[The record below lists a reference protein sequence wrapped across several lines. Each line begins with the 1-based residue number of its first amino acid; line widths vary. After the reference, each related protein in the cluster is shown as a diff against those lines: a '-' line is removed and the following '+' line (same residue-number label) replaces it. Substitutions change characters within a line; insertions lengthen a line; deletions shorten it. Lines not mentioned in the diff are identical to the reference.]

1 MKKITFIAA
10 IFLSALSYAQIAG
23 TSFEEPGT
31 FAAVKYTDTG
41 DPNIAH
47 DLVTNVDEPFVNYT
61 STGGEMGFNARYE
74 PYDEPSTGLTDGDF
88 VGVTAF
94 TGDVGEYTDG
104 VQGYGIGDPDGN
116 YILEFDVVEISNSP
130 DAVLTMDYYVNENGY
145 EGDGTENASGS
156 DRMRIYV
163 KDLTSGTETYILN
176 TEGSDINDLGIEG
189 SWISAS
195 VDLPNNA
202 SIQLVVEVRTNSAT
216 ESLYLD
222 NISID
227 GSLNVGNN
235 TEDIFSVYPNPVTNG
250 YVTISSPSNGEKNIA
265 VYDILGKQVMNT
277 TITSDRLNVSQLNSG
292 VYMLNISE
300 NGISSTKKLVI
311 K

>member
-1 MKKITFIAA
+1 MKKITFIAT

-23 TSFEEPGT
+23 TSFEEPGVFT
-31 FAAVKYTDTG
+31 IQYIDTG
-41 DPNIAH
+41 DATSAH
-47 DLVTNVDEPFVNYT
+47 DLASNADEPFVNYT

-74 PYDEPSTGLTDGDF
+74 PYDNPSDGLTDGDW

-94 TGDVGEYTDG
+94 AGDVGEFSDG
-104 VQGYGIGDPDGN
+104 VQGYGVGDPDGN
-116 YILEFDVVEISNSP
+116 FILEFDVL
-130 DAVLTMDYYVNENGY
+130 DLTNYVDVTMSIDYYVNETGY

-163 KDLTSGTETYILN
+163 KDLTNGTETEILN

-202 SIQLVVEVRTNSAT
+202 SVQLVVEVRTNSGSET
-216 ESLYLD
+216 LYLD
-222 NISID
+222 NISVN
-227 GSLNVGNN
+227 GLLN
-235 TEDIFSVYPNPVTNG
+235 TENNVKDIFSIYPNPVTNG
-250 YVTISSPSNGEKNIA
+250 YVNISSPSNGEKNIA

-292 VYMLNISE
+292 IYMLNISE

>member
-10 IFLSALSYAQIAG
+10 IFLSVLSNAQIAG
-23 TSFEEPGT
+23 TSFEEPGVFT
-31 FAAVKYTDTG
+31 IQYVDTG
-41 DPNIAH
+41 DATTAH
-47 DLVTNVDEPFVNYT
+47 DLASNADEPFINYT
-61 STGGEMGFNARYE
+61 STGGEMGFSARYE
-74 PYDEPSTGLTDGDF
+74 PYDEPSDGLTDGDW

-94 TGDVGEYTDG
+94 AGDVGAFSDG
-104 VQGYGIGDPDGN
+104 AQGYGIGDPDGN
-116 YILEFDVVEISNSP
+116 FILEFDVVEISNSP
-130 DAVLTMDYYVNENGY
+130 DALLTMDYYVNETGY

-156 DRMRIYV
+156 DRIRIYV
-163 KDLTSGTETYILN
+163 KDLTNDTEIDILN

-189 SWISAS
+189 SWIPAS

-202 SIQLVVEVRTNSAT
+202 SVQLVVEVRTNSGSET
-216 ESLYLD
+216 LYLD

>member
-10 IFLSALSYAQIAG
+10 IFLSALSYGQIAG
-23 TSFEEPGT
+23 TSFEEPGIFT
-31 FAAVKYTDTG
+31 IQYLDTG
-41 DPNIAH
+41 DATTAH
-47 DLVTNVDEPFVNYT
+47 DLASNADEPFVNYT

-74 PYDEPSTGLTDGDF
+74 PYDNPSDGLTDGDW

-94 TGDVGEYTDG
+94 AGDVGEFSDG
-104 VQGYGIGDPDGN
+104 VQGYGVGDPDGN
-116 YILEFDVVEISNSP
+116 FILEFDVL
-130 DAVLTMDYYVNENGY
+130 DLTNYVDLNMSIDYYVNETGY

-163 KDLTSGTETYILN
+163 KDLTNGTETDILN

-202 SIQLVVEVRTNSAT
+202 SVQLVVEVRTNSGSET
-216 ESLYLD
+216 LYLD
-222 NISID
+222 NISVN
-227 GSLNVGNN
+227 GLLN
-235 TEDIFSVYPNPVTNG
+235 TENNVKDIFSVYPNPVTSG

-292 VYMLNISE
+292 IYMLNISE

>member
-10 IFLSALSYAQIAG
+10 IFLSALSYGQIAG
-23 TSFEEPGT
+23 TSFEEPGIFT
-31 FAAVKYTDTG
+31 IQYLDTG
-41 DPNIAH
+41 DATTAH
-47 DLVTNVDEPFVNYT
+47 DLASNADEPFVNYT

-74 PYDEPSTGLTDGDF
+74 PYDNPSDGLTDGDW

-94 TGDVGEYTDG
+94 AGDVGEFSDG
-104 VQGYGIGDPDGN
+104 VQGYGVGDPDGN
-116 YILEFDVVEISNSP
+116 FILEFDVL
-130 DAVLTMDYYVNENGY
+130 DLTNYVDVTMSIDYYVNETGY

-163 KDLTSGTETYILN
+163 KDLTNGTETEILN

-202 SIQLVVEVRTNSAT
+202 SVQLVVEVRTNSGSET
-216 ESLYLD
+216 LYLD
-222 NISID
+222 NISVN
-227 GSLNVGNN
+227 GLLN
-235 TEDIFSVYPNPVTNG
+235 TENNVKDIFSVYPNPVTNG
-250 YVTISSPSNGEKNIA
+250 YVNISSPSNGEKNIA

>member
-10 IFLSALSYAQIAG
+10 IFLSALSYGQIAG
-23 TSFEEPGT
+23 TSFEEPGIFT
-31 FAAVKYTDTG
+31 IQYLDTG
-41 DPNIAH
+41 DATTAH
-47 DLVTNVDEPFVNYT
+47 DLASNADEPFVNYT

-74 PYDEPSTGLTDGDF
+74 PYDNPSDGLTDGDW

-94 TGDVGEYTDG
+94 AGDVGEFSDG
-104 VQGYGIGDPDGN
+104 VQGYGVGDPDGN
-116 YILEFDVVEISNSP
+116 FILEFDVL
-130 DAVLTMDYYVNENGY
+130 DLTNYVDVTMSIDYYVNETGY

-163 KDLTSGTETYILN
+163 KDLTNGTETEILN

-202 SIQLVVEVRTNSAT
+202 SVQLVVEVRTNSGSET
-216 ESLYLD
+216 LYLD
-222 NISID
+222 NISVN
-227 GSLNVGNN
+227 GLLNTDNN
-235 TEDIFSVYPNPVTNG
+235 VEDIFSVYPNPVTSG

-292 VYMLNISE
+292 IYMLNISE

>member
-1 MKKITFIAA
+1 
-10 IFLSALSYAQIAG
+10 
-23 TSFEEPGT
+23 
-31 FAAVKYTDTG
+31 
-41 DPNIAH
+41 
-47 DLVTNVDEPFVNYT
+47 
-61 STGGEMGFNARYE
+61 
-74 PYDEPSTGLTDGDF
+74 
-88 VGVTAF
+88 
-94 TGDVGEYTDG
+94 
-104 VQGYGIGDPDGN
+104 
-116 YILEFDVVEISNSP
+116 
-130 DAVLTMDYYVNENGY
+130 MDYYVNETGY

-163 KDLTSGTETYILN
+163 KDLTNGTETDILN

-202 SIQLVVEVRTNSAT
+202 SVQLVVEVRTNSGT
-216 ESLYLD
+216 ETLYLD
-222 NISID
+222 NISVD

-235 TEDIFSVYPNPVTNG
+235 IEDIFSVYPNPVTNG
-250 YVTISSPSNGEKNIA
+250 YVNISSPSNGEKNIA
-265 VYDILGKQVMNT
+265 VYDILGKKVMNT
-277 TITSDRLNVSQLNSG
+277 TITSDRLNLSQLNSG

>member
-10 IFLSALSYAQIAG
+10 IFLSALSYGQIAG
-23 TSFEEPGT
+23 TSFEEPGIFT
-31 FAAVKYTDTG
+31 IQYLDTG
-41 DPNIAH
+41 DATTAH
-47 DLVTNVDEPFVNYT
+47 DLASNADEPFVNYT

-74 PYDEPSTGLTDGDF
+74 PYDNPSDGLTDGDW

-94 TGDVGEYTDG
+94 AGDVGEFSDG
-104 VQGYGIGDPDGN
+104 VQGYGVGDPDGN
-116 YILEFDVVEISNSP
+116 FILEFDVL
-130 DAVLTMDYYVNENGY
+130 DLTNYVDVTMSIDYYVNETGY

-163 KDLTSGTETYILN
+163 KDLTNGTETEILN

-202 SIQLVVEVRTNSAT
+202 SVQLVVEVRTNSGSET
-216 ESLYLD
+216 LYLD
-222 NISID
+222 NISVN
-227 GSLNVGNN
+227 GLLN
-235 TEDIFSVYPNPVTNG
+235 TENNVKDIFSIYPNPVTNV
-250 YVTISSPSNGEKNIA
+250 YVNISSPSNGEKNIA
-265 VYDILGKQVMNT
+265 VYDILGKQVINT

-292 VYMLNISE
+292 IYMLNISE

>member
-23 TSFEEPGT
+23 TSFEEPGVFT
-31 FAAVKYTDTG
+31 IQYTDTG
-41 DPNIAH
+41 DATSAH
-47 DLVTNVDEPFVNYT
+47 DLVSNADEPFVNYT

-74 PYDEPSTGLTDGDF
+74 PYDEPSDGLTDGDW
-88 VGVTAF
+88 VGVSAF
-94 TGDVGEYTDG
+94 AGDVGEYTDG
-104 VQGYGIGDPDGN
+104 VQGYSVGDPDGN
-116 YILEFDVVEISNSP
+116 FILEFDVVEISNSP
-130 DAVLTMDYYVNENGY
+130 DALLTMDYYVNETGY
-145 EGDGTENASGS
+145 EGDGTENSSGS

-163 KDLTSGTETYILN
+163 KDLTNNTEIDILN

-202 SIQLVVEVRTNSAT
+202 SVQLVAEVRSNSAT
-216 ESLYLD
+216 ETLYLD
-222 NISID
+222 NISVD

>member
-10 IFLSALSYAQIAG
+10 IFLSVLSNAQIAG
-23 TSFEEPGT
+23 TSFEEPGVFT
-31 FAAVKYTDTG
+31 IQYVDTG
-41 DPNIAH
+41 DATTAH
-47 DLVTNVDEPFVNYT
+47 DLSSNADEPFINYT
-61 STGGEMGFNARYE
+61 STGGEMGFSARYE
-74 PYDEPSTGLTDGDF
+74 PYDEPSDGLTDGDW

-94 TGDVGEYTDG
+94 AGDVGAFSDG
-104 VQGYGIGDPDGN
+104 VQGYGVGDPDGN
-116 YILEFDVVEISNSP
+116 FILEFDVVEISNSP
-130 DAVLTMDYYVNENGY
+130 DALLTMDYYVNETGY

-156 DRMRIYV
+156 DRIRIYV
-163 KDLTSGTETYILN
+163 KDLTNDTEIDILN

-202 SIQLVVEVRTNSAT
+202 SVQLVVEVRTNSGSET
-216 ESLYLD
+216 LYLD

-250 YVTISSPSNGEKNIA
+250 YVNISSPSNGEKNIA

>member
-23 TSFEEPGT
+23 TSFEEPGVFT
-31 FAAVKYTDTG
+31 IQYTDTG
-41 DPNIAH
+41 DATSAH
-47 DLVTNVDEPFVNYT
+47 DLASNPDEPFVNYT

-74 PYDEPSTGLTDGDF
+74 PYDEPSDGLTDGDW

-94 TGDVGEYTDG
+94 AGDVGEYTDG
-104 VQGYGIGDPDGN
+104 VQGYSVGDPDGN
-116 YILEFDVVEISNSP
+116 FILEFDVVEISNSP
-130 DAVLTMDYYVNENGY
+130 DALLTMDYYVNETGY
-145 EGDGTENASGS
+145 EGDGTENSSGS

-163 KDLTSGTETYILN
+163 KDLTNSTEIDILN

-189 SWISAS
+189 SWTS
-195 VDLPNNA
+195 VSIDLPNNA
-202 SIQLVVEVRTNSAT
+202 SVQLVAEVRSNSAT
-216 ESLYLD
+216 ETLYLD
-222 NISID
+222 NISVD
-227 GSLNVGNN
+227 GSLNLGNN

-265 VYDILGKQVMNT
+265 IYDILGKQVMNT
-277 TITSDRLNVSQLNSG
+277 TITSDRLNVAQLNSG
-292 VYMLNISE
+292 IYMLNISE

>member
-10 IFLSALSYAQIAG
+10 IFLSALSYGQIAG
-23 TSFEEPGT
+23 TSFEEPGIFT
-31 FAAVKYTDTG
+31 IQYLDTG
-41 DPNIAH
+41 DATTAH
-47 DLVTNVDEPFVNYT
+47 DLASNADEPFVNYT

-74 PYDEPSTGLTDGDF
+74 PYDNPSDGLTDGDW

-94 TGDVGEYTDG
+94 AGDVGEFSDG
-104 VQGYGIGDPDGN
+104 VQGYGVGDPDGN
-116 YILEFDVVEISNSP
+116 FILEFDVLDLTNYV
-130 DAVLTMDYYVNENGY
+130 DLTMSIDYYVNETGY

-163 KDLTSGTETYILN
+163 KDLTNGTETDILN

-189 SWISAS
+189 SWISAQ

-202 SIQLVVEVRTNSAT
+202 SVQLVVEVRTNSGSET
-216 ESLYLD
+216 LYLD
-222 NISID
+222 NISVN
-227 GSLNVGNN
+227 GLLNTDNN
-235 TEDIFSVYPNPVTNG
+235 VEDIFSVYPNPVTSG

-292 VYMLNISE
+292 IYMLNISE

>member
-10 IFLSALSYAQIAG
+10 IFLSALSYGQIAG
-23 TSFEEPGT
+23 TSFEEPGIFT
-31 FAAVKYTDTG
+31 IQYLDTG
-41 DPNIAH
+41 DATTAH
-47 DLVTNVDEPFVNYT
+47 DLASNADEPFVNYT

-74 PYDEPSTGLTDGDF
+74 PYDNPSDGLTDGDW

-94 TGDVGEYTDG
+94 AGDVGEFSDG
-104 VQGYGIGDPDGN
+104 VQGYGVGDPDGN
-116 YILEFDVVEISNSP
+116 FILEFDVL
-130 DAVLTMDYYVNENGY
+130 DLTNYVDLNMSIDYYVNETGY

-163 KDLTSGTETYILN
+163 KDLTNGTETDILN

-202 SIQLVVEVRTNSAT
+202 SVQLVVEVRTNSGSET
-216 ESLYLD
+216 LYLD
-222 NISID
+222 NISVN
-227 GSLNVGNN
+227 GLLNTDNN
-235 TEDIFSVYPNPVTNG
+235 VEDIFSVYPNPVTSG
-250 YVTISSPSNGEKNIA
+250 YVNISSPSNGEKNIA

-292 VYMLNISE
+292 IYMLNISE

>member
-10 IFLSALSYAQIAG
+10 IFLSALTYGQIAG
-23 TSFEEPGT
+23 TSFEEPGIFT
-31 FAAVKYTDTG
+31 IQYLDTG
-41 DPNIAH
+41 DATTAH
-47 DLVTNVDEPFVNYT
+47 DLASNADEPFVNYT

-74 PYDEPSTGLTDGDF
+74 PYDNPSDGLTDGDW

-94 TGDVGEYTDG
+94 AGDVGEFSDG
-104 VQGYGIGDPDGN
+104 VQGYGVGDPDGN
-116 YILEFDVVEISNSP
+116 FILEFDVL
-130 DAVLTMDYYVNENGY
+130 DLTNYVDLNMSIDYYVNETGY

-156 DRMRIYV
+156 DRMRIYL
-163 KDLTSGTETYILN
+163 KDLTNGTETDILN

-189 SWISAS
+189 SWISAQ

-202 SIQLVVEVRTNSAT
+202 SVQLVVEVRTNSGSET
-216 ESLYLD
+216 LYLD
-222 NISID
+222 NISVN
-227 GSLNVGNN
+227 GLLNTDNN
-235 TEDIFSVYPNPVTNG
+235 VEDIFSVYPNPVTSG
-250 YVTISSPSNGEKNIA
+250 YVNISSPSNGEKNIA

-292 VYMLNISE
+292 IYMLNISE

>member
-10 IFLSALSYAQIAG
+10 IFLSALSYGQIAG
-23 TSFEEPGT
+23 TSFEEPGIFT
-31 FAAVKYTDTG
+31 IQYLDTG
-41 DPNIAH
+41 DATTAH
-47 DLVTNVDEPFVNYT
+47 DLASNADEPFVNYT

-74 PYDEPSTGLTDGDF
+74 PYDNPSDGLTDGDW

-94 TGDVGEYTDG
+94 AGDVGEFSDG
-104 VQGYGIGDPDGN
+104 VQGYGVGDPDGN
-116 YILEFDVVEISNSP
+116 FILEFDVL
-130 DAVLTMDYYVNENGY
+130 DLTNYVDVTMSIDYYVNETGY

-163 KDLTSGTETYILN
+163 KDLTNGTETEILN

-202 SIQLVVEVRTNSAT
+202 SVQLVVEVRTNSGSET
-216 ESLYLD
+216 LYLD
-222 NISID
+222 NISVN
-227 GSLNVGNN
+227 GLLN
-235 TEDIFSVYPNPVTNG
+235 TENNVKDIFSIYPNPVTNG
-250 YVTISSPSNGEKNIA
+250 YVNISSPSNGEKNIA
-265 VYDILGKQVMNT
+265 VYDILGKQVINT

-292 VYMLNISE
+292 IYMLNISE

>member
-23 TSFEEPGT
+23 TSFEEQGVFT
-31 FAAVKYTDTG
+31 IQYIDTG
-41 DPNIAH
+41 DATSAH
-47 DLVTNVDEPFVNYT
+47 DLASNADEPFVNYT

-74 PYDEPSTGLTDGDF
+74 PYDNPSDGLTDGDW

-94 TGDVGEYTDG
+94 AGDVGEFSDG
-104 VQGYGIGDPDGN
+104 VQGYGVGDPDGN
-116 YILEFDVVEISNSP
+116 FILEFDVL
-130 DAVLTMDYYVNENGY
+130 DLTNYVDVTMSIDYYVNETGY

-163 KDLTSGTETYILN
+163 KDLTNGTETEILN

-202 SIQLVVEVRTNSAT
+202 SVQLVVEVRTNSGSET
-216 ESLYLD
+216 LYLD
-222 NISID
+222 NISVN
-227 GSLNVGNN
+227 GLLN
-235 TEDIFSVYPNPVTNG
+235 TENNVKDIFSIYPNPVTNG
-250 YVTISSPSNGEKNIA
+250 YVNISSPSNGEKNIA
-265 VYDILGKQVMNT
+265 VYDILGKQVINT

-292 VYMLNISE
+292 IYMLNISE

>member
-1 MKKITFIAA
+1 MTH
-10 IFLSALSYAQIAG
+10 LSGVSLSFAQITG

-41 DPNIAH
+41 DPNTAH

-61 STGGEMGFNARYE
+61 STGGEIGFNARYE
-74 PYDEPSTGLTDGDF
+74 PYDEPSDGLTDGDW

-94 TGDVGEYTDG
+94 AGDVGEFPDG
-104 VQGYGIGDPDGN
+104 VQGYLVADPDGN
-116 YILEFDVVEISNSP
+116 FILEFDVVEISNSP
-130 DAVLTMDYYVNENGY
+130 DAVLTMDYYVNETGY
-145 EGDGTENASGS
+145 EGDGTENSSAS

-163 KDLTSGTETYILN
+163 KDLTNNTEIDILN

-189 SWISAS
+189 SWTS
-195 VDLPNNA
+195 VSIDLPNNA
-202 SIQLVVEVRTNSAT
+202 SVQLVAEVRSNSAT
-216 ESLYLD
+216 ETLYLD
-222 NISID
+222 NISVD
-227 GSLNVGNN
+227 GSLNLGNN

-265 VYDILGKQVMNT
+265 VYDVLGKQVMNT

>member
-10 IFLSALSYAQIAG
+10 IFLCALSYGQIAG
-23 TSFEEPGT
+23 TSFEEPGIFT
-31 FAAVKYTDTG
+31 IQYLDTG
-41 DPNIAH
+41 DATTAH
-47 DLVTNVDEPFVNYT
+47 DLASNADEPFVNYT

-74 PYDEPSTGLTDGDF
+74 PYDNPSDGLTDGDW

-94 TGDVGEYTDG
+94 AGDVGEFSDG
-104 VQGYGIGDPDGN
+104 VQGYGVGDPDGN
-116 YILEFDVVEISNSP
+116 FILEFDVL
-130 DAVLTMDYYVNENGY
+130 DLTNYVDVTMSIDYYVNETGY

-163 KDLTSGTETYILN
+163 KDLTNGTETEILN

-202 SIQLVVEVRTNSAT
+202 SVQLVVEVRTNSGSET
-216 ESLYLD
+216 LYLD
-222 NISID
+222 NISVN
-227 GSLNVGNN
+227 GLLN
-235 TEDIFSVYPNPVTNG
+235 TENNVKDIFSIYPNPVTNG
-250 YVTISSPSNGEKNIA
+250 YVNISSPSNGEKNIA
-265 VYDILGKQVMNT
+265 VYDILGKQVINT

-292 VYMLNISE
+292 IYMLNISE